1 MSGSNT
7 TRAHLVERVV
17 AGLAMPSFA
26 QDELTAAAPVP
37 PDMPASWPVTPPLRP
52 SRPMPDV
59 AALIRPPIALT
70 SLWAAGLVASPHGHG
85 RSKVLEE
92 IAMVQ
97 HQVLRQVDAALEKG
111 VAAARI
117 VLIASALPNE
127 GKSFVALNLA
137 ASIAG
142 SAGRPVV
149 LVDTDGRGE
158 SLSLKLDAAD
168 AQGLRNLT
176 AEPSRGIVP
185 VTLATEQERL
195 EFLPYGR
202 PDAGVTEIPSGSAIA
217 AVITRLA
224 ASMPGHVIV
233 LDPPPC
239 LSTSDCSALAAI
251 AGQVV
256 LVVDAER
263 TARNEVEAAL
273 DVLEAC
279 PSLQLLL
286 NRVRLKANDS
296 FGAHGE
302 YGAPNGG

>member
-1 MSGSNT
+1 MSGAKT
-7 TRAHLVERVV
+7 IRTHLVERAV
-17 AGLAMPSFA
+17 AGMALP
-26 QDELTAAAPVP
+26 QDDVAAG
-37 PDMPASWPVTPPLRP
+37 PASAPEIRANWPLPPLRS
-52 SRPMPDV
+52 SRPLSDV
-59 AALIRPPIALT
+59 AALIRPPIAMA
-70 SLWAAGLVASPHGHG
+70 SLRAAGLVAPTQGQG

-97 HQVLRQVDAALEKG
+97 HQVLRLVDAAGEKG
-111 VAAARI
+111 MAEARV
-117 VLIASALPNE
+117 VLIASALPHE

-137 ASIAG
+137 ASIAA
-142 SAGRPVV
+142 SAGRAVL

-158 SLSLKLDAAD
+158 SLSRKLNATDVP
-168 AQGLRNLT
+168 GLRNLT
-176 AEPSRGIVP
+176 AEPASAPIP
-185 VTLATEQERL
+185 APLATELERL

-202 PDAGVTEIPSGSAIA
+202 PGMGANAMPSGSEIA
-217 AVITRLA
+217 AAITSLA

-256 LVVDAER
+256 LVVDAQR

-286 NRVRLKANDS
+286 NRVRLTANDS

-302 YGAPNGG
+302 YGAPHGG

>member
-1 MSGSNT
+1 MSGTNT
-7 TRAHLVERVV
+7 TRTHLVERAV
-17 AGLAMPSFA
+17 AGMALPGRAH
-26 QDELTAAAPVP
+26 DELAASLAIP
-37 PDMPASWPVTPPLRP
+37 PDMQPSRPPPPRTA
-52 SRPMPDV
+52 RPMPDV
-59 AALIRPPIALT
+59 AALIRPTIALA
-70 SLWAAGLVASPHGHG
+70 SLRAAGLVEPPQGQG

-111 VAAARI
+111 LAEARV

-137 ASIAG
+137 ASIAS

-149 LVDTDGRGE
+149 LVDTDGRGG
-158 SLSLKLDAAD
+158 SLSRKLGVAD
-168 AQGLRNLT
+168 APGLRNLT
-176 AEPSRGIVP
+176 AEPSRGIAP

-202 PDAGVTEIPSGSAIA
+202 PGPDATEIPSGSAMA
-217 AVITRLA
+217 AAIISLA

>member
-1 MSGSNT
+1 MSGTKT
-7 TRAHLVERVV
+7 TRAHLVERAV
-17 AGLAMPSFA
+17 AGMAMPGLA
-26 QDELTAAAPVP
+26 QDELADSIAIP
-37 PDMPASWPVTPPLRP
+37 PDMPASRLTPPPRT
-52 SRPMPDV
+52 SRPMADV
-59 AALIRPPIALT
+59 AALIRPPIALA
-70 SLWAAGLVASPHGHG
+70 SLRAAGLVAPPEGHG

-111 VAAARI
+111 MAEARV
-117 VLIASALPNE
+117 VLIASALPHE

-137 ASIAG
+137 ASIAA

-149 LVDTDGRGE
+149 LIDTDGRGE
-158 SLSLKLDAAD
+158 SLSRKLDVDD
-168 AQGLRNLT
+168 APGLRNLT
-176 AEPSRGIVP
+176 AEPGRGIVP
-185 VTLATEQERL
+185 ATLATEQERL

-202 PDAGVTEIPSGSAIA
+202 PGTGAKEMPSGSAMA
-217 AVITRLA
+217 AAITSLA

-286 NRVRLKANDS
+286 NRVRLQANDS

-302 YGAPNGG
+302 YGAPYGG